1 MNKSIYRK
9 LALTNIKNNRR
20 TYVPYLLTCIV
31 TVMMFYIIY
40 ALTLNQGLKGVPGEV
55 TFRMMLDIGI
65 SIVAIFSVIF
75 LFYTNSFL
83 IKQRKKEIG
92 IYNVLGLGKRHIA
105 KMLGFEMLITV
116 AVSFAG
122 GLIGGILFGKLVFLM
137 LLRILHF
144 DVGMKF
150 AIEPDALIGTILL
163 FGCIFGACLLYNLF
177 QIRLSNPIELLR
189 GGNVGEREP
198 KTKVLLTTIG
208 VLTLGGG
215 YYIALSAEKP
225 MEVIGLFFIAVVLV
239 IIGTYALFTAG
250 SIAVLKLMR
259 KNKKYYYQAKHF
271 TSVSGMMYRMK
282 QNAAGLANICIL
294 STMVLVMISST
305 VAMYMGME
313 DILDTRFPRECI
325 VEAYEP
331 TTENIEFVNQKLD
344 EIFQKYHVTTKNEVK
359 YSYTGIPVV
368 RNGNELTYD
377 QTKINAHSDYGTV
390 YLITEE
396 EYNQLE
402 GKHVT
407 LKDNQVLT
415 YGTKDQFEDKNILLN
430 GKTYENT
437 KVFMRTVDQD
447 TQSIMSGYYIVMADQ
462 NEIDA
467 FVGENKEYVTTAYY
481 HAVDLQGKKA
491 DKLKALQEVQD
502 QVKSNEK
509 STQTE
514 IRELSKD
521 DFYSLYGAFFFL
533 GIFFG
538 ILFLMATVLI
548 IYYKQISEGYSDRER
563 FEIMR
568 KVGMSQREVKQS
580 IRSQV
585 LSVFFLPL
593 IVAVIHIAVA
603 FKVITKL
610 LAALNLTNVP
620 LIFGSTAVTV
630 VVFAVFYGI
639 VYGITTKEYYR
650 IVK

>member
-122 GLIGGILFGKLVFLM
+122 GLIGGILFGKLVFLI

-344 EIFQKYHVTTKNEVK
+344 EIFQKHHVTTKNEVE
-359 YSYTGIPVV
+359 YSYTGTPVV

-462 NEIDA
+462 SEIDA

-509 STQTE
+509 SIQTE

>member
-122 GLIGGILFGKLVFLM
+122 GLIGGILFGKLVFLI

-150 AIEPDALIGTILL
+150 AIEPDALIGTMLL

-177 QIRLSNPIELLR
+177 QIRLSNPIELLH

-198 KTKVLLTTIG
+198 KTKVLLTIIG

-259 KNKKYYYQAKHF
+259 KNKKYYYRAKHF

-325 VEAYEP
+325 VEAYDP
-331 TTENIEFVNQKLD
+331 TTENIEFVNQKLE
-344 EIFQKYHVTTKNEVK
+344 EIFQKHHVTTKNEVK
-359 YSYTGIPVV
+359 YSYTGTPVV

-407 LKDNQVLT
+407 LKDKQVLT
-415 YGTKDQFEDKNILLN
+415 YGTKDQFEDKYILLN

-462 NEIDA
+462 TEIDT

-509 STQTE
+509 SIQTE

>member
-344 EIFQKYHVTTKNEVK
+344 EIFQKHHVTTKNEVE
-359 YSYTGIPVV
+359 YSYTGTPVV

-377 QTKINAHSDYGTV
+377 QTKINAHSDYGAV

-509 STQTE
+509 SIQTE

>member
-344 EIFQKYHVTTKNEVK
+344 EIFQKHHVTTKNEVE
-359 YSYTGIPVV
+359 YSYTGTPVV

-377 QTKINAHSDYGTV
+377 QTKLNAHSDYGTV

-462 NEIDA
+462 SEIDA

-509 STQTE
+509 SIQTE

>member
-344 EIFQKYHVTTKNEVK
+344 EIFQKHHVTTKNEVE
-359 YSYTGIPVV
+359 YSYTGTPVV

-377 QTKINAHSDYGTV
+377 QTKINAHSDYGAV

-462 NEIDA
+462 SEIDA

-509 STQTE
+509 SIQTE

>member
-344 EIFQKYHVTTKNEVK
+344 EIFQKHHVTTKNEVE
-359 YSYTGIPVV
+359 YSYTGTPVV

-377 QTKINAHSDYGTV
+377 QTKLNAHSDYGTV

-509 STQTE
+509 SIQTE

>member
-122 GLIGGILFGKLVFLM
+122 GLIGGILFGKLVFLI

-150 AIEPDALIGTILL
+150 AIEPDALIGTMLL

-177 QIRLSNPIELLR
+177 QIRLSNPIELLH

-198 KTKVLLTTIG
+198 KTKALLTIIG

-259 KNKKYYYQAKHF
+259 KNKKYYYRAKHF

-282 QNAAGLANICIL
+282 QNAAGFANICIL

-325 VEAYEP
+325 VEAYDP
-331 TTENIEFVNQKLD
+331 TTENIEFVNQKLE
-344 EIFQKYHVTTKNEVK
+344 EIFQKHHVTTKNEVK
-359 YSYTGIPVV
+359 YSYTGTPVV

-407 LKDNQVLT
+407 LKDKQVLT
-415 YGTKDQFEDKNILLN
+415 YGTKDQFEDKYILLN

-462 NEIDA
+462 TEIDT

-509 STQTE
+509 SIQTE

>member
-9 LALTNIKNNRR
+9 LAITNIKNNRR
-20 TYVPYLLTCIV
+20 TYVPYLLTCVV

-40 ALTLNQGLKGVPGEV
+40 ALTLNKGLEGVPGE
-55 TFRMMLDIGI
+55 TSFRMMLDIGVGV
-65 SIVAIFSVIF
+65 VAIFSVIF

-105 KMLGFEMLITV
+105 KMLGFEMLLTV
-116 AVSFAG
+116 LISFAG
-122 GLIGGILFGKLVFLM
+122 GFAGGILFGKLVFLI

-144 DVGMKF
+144 DVGMVF
-150 AIEPDALIGTILL
+150 AIEPAAIVGTIAL

-177 QIRLSNPIELLR
+177 QIKLSNPVELLR

-198 KTKVLLTTIG
+198 KTKLLITVIG

-225 MEVIGLFFIAVVLV
+225 MEVLGLFFVAVILV

-259 KNKKYYYQAKHF
+259 KNKRYYYQAKHF

-305 VAMYMGME
+305 VAMYVGME
-313 DILDTRFPRECI
+313 DILRERFPQECM
-325 VEAYEP
+325 VEASEP
-331 TTENIEFVNQKLD
+331 TEEKITFVKQSLHDILK
-344 EIFQKYHVTTKNEVK
+344 KHHVTAKNEVS
-359 YSYTGIPVV
+359 YSYTGMAIVK
-368 RNGNELTYD
+368 NGNQLSSKEEGVT
-377 QTKINAHSDYGTV
+377 AASDYGFVYFLTV
-390 YLITEE
+390 D
-396 EYNQLE
+396 EYNKIE
-402 GKHVT
+402 GKNIS
-407 LKDNQVLT
+407 LAKNQVLT
-415 YGTKDQFEDKNILLN
+415 YGTKEKLKDKTIVLN
-430 GKTYENT
+430 GMTYDNKE
-437 KVFMRTVDQD
+437 VSLEEADQD
-447 TQSIMSGYYIVMADQ
+447 TQSVYPGYYIVMKNQ
-462 NEIDA
+462 EEIDK
-467 FVGENKEYVTTAYY
+467 VIGEDREYVTTAYY
-481 HAVDLQGKKA
+481 QAVDLKGAKA
-491 DKLKALQEVQD
+491 DKNAVYKEIQD
-502 QVKSNEK
+502 TLSLDDRSIQP
-509 STQTE
+509 E
-514 IRELSKD
+514 IRELSRD

-548 IYYKQISEGYSDRER
+548 IYYKQISEGYSDKER

-568 KVGMSQREVKQS
+568 KVGMSQREVKRA

-603 FKVITKL
+603 FTVITKL
-610 LAALNLTNVP
+610 LGMLNLTNVP
-620 LIFGSTAVTV
+620 LIFLSTVITV
-630 VVFAVFYGI
+630 IVFAIFYGI
-639 VYGITTKEYYR
+639 VFGITTKEYYK

>member
-122 GLIGGILFGKLVFLM
+122 GLIGGILFGKLVFLI

-150 AIEPDALIGTILL
+150 AIEPDALIGTMLL

-177 QIRLSNPIELLR
+177 QIRLSNPIELLH

-198 KTKVLLTTIG
+198 KTKVLLTIIG

-259 KNKKYYYQAKHF
+259 KNKKYYYRAKHF

-325 VEAYEP
+325 VEAYDP
-331 TTENIEFVNQKLD
+331 TTENIEFVNQKLE
-344 EIFQKYHVTTKNEVK
+344 EIFQKHHVTTKNEVK
-359 YSYTGIPVV
+359 YSYTGTPVV

-407 LKDNQVLT
+407 LKDKQVLT
-415 YGTKDQFEDKNILLN
+415 YGTKDQFEDKYILLN

-462 NEIDA
+462 TEIDT

-509 STQTE
+509 SIRTE

-585 LSVFFLPL
+585 LNVFFLPL

>member
-20 TYVPYLLTCIV
+20 TYVPYLLTCII

-40 ALTLNQGLKGVPGEV
+40 ALTLNKGLNGVPGEV
-55 TFRMMLDIGI
+55 TFRMMLDIGV

-116 AVSFAG
+116 VVSFSG
-122 GLIGGILFGKLVFLM
+122 GLIGGILFGKLVFLV

-150 AIEPDALIGTILL
+150 AIEPDALIGTMLL

-198 KTKVLLTTIG
+198 KTKVLLAIIG

-225 MEVIGLFFIAVVLV
+225 MEVIGLFFVAVILV

-305 VAMYMGME
+305 VAMYTGME
-313 DILDTRFPRECI
+313 DILNERFPRECI

-331 TTENIEFVNQKLD
+331 TEENIAFVNQKLE
-344 EIFQKYHVTTKNEVK
+344 EIFKKHHVTPKNEVK
-359 YSYTGIPVV
+359 YSYTGTAVI
-368 RNGNELTYD
+368 RKGNELTCD
-377 QTKINAHSDYGTV
+377 QKAITAETDYGTA
-390 YLITEE
+390 YLLTAE
-396 EYNQLE
+396 EYNRLE
-402 GKHVT
+402 GKDIS
-407 LKDNQVLT
+407 LKEDQVLT
-415 YGTKDQFEDKNILLN
+415 YGTKEQFE
-430 GKTYENT
+430 GKTIVLNEKNYANK
-437 KVFMRTVDQD
+437 KVSMQTVDQG
-447 TQSIMSGYYIVMADQ
+447 TESIFSGYYIVMANQ
-462 NEIDA
+462 KEIDT
-467 FVGENKEYVTTAYY
+467 FVEKNQEYASNAYY
-481 HAVDLQGKKA
+481 HAVDLSGKEN
-491 DKLKALQEVQD
+491 DKIKALEEVQA
-502 QVKSNEK
+502 QVKSDEK
-509 STQTE
+509 SIQTE
-514 IRELSKD
+514 LRDLSKD
-521 DFYSLYGAFFFL
+521 DFYSLYGVFFFL

-548 IYYKQISEGYSDRER
+548 IYYKQISEGYSDRDR

-610 LAALNLTNVP
+610 LSALNLTNVP
-620 LIFGSTAVTV
+620 LIFGSTVVTV

>member
-116 AVSFAG
+116 AVSFVG
-122 GLIGGILFGKLVFLM
+122 GLIGGILFGKLVFLI

-150 AIEPDALIGTILL
+150 AIEPDALIGTMLL

-177 QIRLSNPIELLR
+177 QIRLSNPIELLH

-198 KTKVLLTTIG
+198 KTKVLLTIIG

-344 EIFQKYHVTTKNEVK
+344 EIFQKHHVTTKNEVK
-359 YSYTGIPVV
+359 YSYTGTPVV

-509 STQTE
+509 SIQTE

>member
-344 EIFQKYHVTTKNEVK
+344 EIFQKHHVTTKNEVE
-359 YSYTGIPVV
+359 YSYTGTPVV

-509 STQTE
+509 SIQTE
-514 IRELSKD
+514 SRELSKD

>member
-344 EIFQKYHVTTKNEVK
+344 EIFQKHHVTTKNEVE
-359 YSYTGIPVV
+359 YSYTGTPVV

-509 STQTE
+509 SIQTE

>member
-122 GLIGGILFGKLVFLM
+122 GLIGGILFGKLVFLI

-150 AIEPDALIGTILL
+150 AIEPDALIGTMLL

-177 QIRLSNPIELLR
+177 QIRLSNPIELLH

-198 KTKVLLTTIG
+198 KTKVLLTIIG

-331 TTENIEFVNQKLD
+331 TTENIEFVNQKLE
-344 EIFQKYHVTTKNEVK
+344 EIFQKHHVTTKNEVK
-359 YSYTGIPVV
+359 YSYTGTPVV

-491 DKLKALQEVQD
+491 DKIKALQEVQD

-509 STQTE
+509 SIQTE

>member
-1 MNKSIYRK
+1 
-9 LALTNIKNNRR
+9 
-20 TYVPYLLTCIV
+20 
-31 TVMMFYIIY
+31 
-40 ALTLNQGLKGVPGEV
+40 
-55 TFRMMLDIGI
+55 
-65 SIVAIFSVIF
+65 
-75 LFYTNSFL
+75 
-83 IKQRKKEIG
+83 
-92 IYNVLGLGKRHIA
+92 
-105 KMLGFEMLITV
+105 MLITV

-122 GLIGGILFGKLVFLM
+122 GLIGGILFGKLVFLV

-144 DVGMKF
+144 DIGMNF
-150 AIEPDALIGTILL
+150 AIEPDALIGTMLL
-163 FGCIFGACLLYNLF
+163 FGCIFGACLLYNMF
-177 QIRLSNPIELLR
+177 QIRLSNPIELLH

-198 KTKVLLTTIG
+198 KTKLLLMIIG

-225 MEVIGLFFIAVVLV
+225 MEVIGLFFVAVILV

-305 VAMYMGME
+305 VAMYTGME
-313 DILDTRFPRECI
+313 DILNERFPRECI

-331 TTENIEFVNQKLD
+331 TEENITFVNKKLE
-344 EIFQKYHVTTKNEVK
+344 EIFKKHHVTSKNEVK
-359 YSYTGIPVV
+359 YSYTGTPIV

-402 GKHVT
+402 GKNVE
-407 LKDNQVLT
+407 LQDDQVLT
-415 YGTKDQFEDKNILLN
+415 YGTKDQFEEKKILLN
-430 GKTYENT
+430 GKTYKNT
-437 KVFMRTVDQD
+437 KVSMRAVDQD
-447 TQSIMSGYYIVMADQ
+447 TQSVMSGYYIVMADQ
-462 NEIDA
+462 KEIDA
-467 FVGENKEYVTTAYY
+467 FVGENQEYITRAYY
-481 HAVDLQGKKA
+481 HAVDLSGKES
-491 DKLKALQEVQD
+491 DKFKALEEIQA
-502 QVKSNEK
+502 QVKSDEK
-509 STQTE
+509 SIQTE
-514 IRELSKD
+514 LRDFSKD
-521 DFYSLYGAFFFL
+521 DFYSLYGVFFFL

-563 FEIMR
+563 FEVMR
-568 KVGMSQREVKQS
+568 KAGMSQREVKQS

-610 LAALNLTNVP
+610 LSALNLTNVP
-620 LIFGSTAVTV
+620 LIFGSTVATV

>member
-331 TTENIEFVNQKLD
+331 TTENIEFVNLKLD
-344 EIFQKYHVTTKNEVK
+344 EIFQKHHVTTKNEVE
-359 YSYTGIPVV
+359 YSYTGTPVV

-481 HAVDLQGKKA
+481 HAVDLQGKKG

-509 STQTE
+509 SIQTE

-610 LAALNLTNVP
+610 LVALNLTNVP

>member
-122 GLIGGILFGKLVFLM
+122 GLIGGILFGKLVFLI

-150 AIEPDALIGTILL
+150 AIEPDALIGTMLL

-177 QIRLSNPIELLR
+177 QIRLSNPIELLH

-198 KTKVLLTTIG
+198 KTKVLLTIIG

-344 EIFQKYHVTTKNEVK
+344 EIFQKHHVTTKNEVK
-359 YSYTGIPVV
+359 YSYTGTPVV

-509 STQTE
+509 SIQTE

-620 LIFGSTAVTV
+620 LIFGSTAVNV

>member
-122 GLIGGILFGKLVFLM
+122 GLIGGILFGKLVFLI

-150 AIEPDALIGTILL
+150 AIEPDALIGTMLL

-177 QIRLSNPIELLR
+177 QIRLSNPIELLH

-198 KTKVLLTTIG
+198 KTKALLTIIG

-344 EIFQKYHVTTKNEVK
+344 EIFQKHHVTTKNEVK
-359 YSYTGIPVV
+359 YSYTGTPVV

-509 STQTE
+509 SIQTE

-521 DFYSLYGAFFFL
+521 DFYSLYGAFFSWEFSL
-533 GIFFG
+533 ESSF
-538 ILFLMATVLI
+538 
-548 IYYKQISEGYSDRER
+548 
-563 FEIMR
+563 
-568 KVGMSQREVKQS
+568 
-580 IRSQV
+580 
-585 LSVFFLPL
+585 
-593 IVAVIHIAVA
+593 
-603 FKVITKL
+603 
-610 LAALNLTNVP
+610 
-620 LIFGSTAVTV
+620 
-630 VVFAVFYGI
+630 
-639 VYGITTKEYYR
+639 
-650 IVK
+650 

>member
-122 GLIGGILFGKLVFLM
+122 GLIGGILFGKLVFLI

-150 AIEPDALIGTILL
+150 AIEPDALIGTMLL

-177 QIRLSNPIELLR
+177 QIRLSNPIELLH

-198 KTKVLLTTIG
+198 KTKVLLTIIG

-344 EIFQKYHVTTKNEVK
+344 EIFQKHHVTTKNEVK
-359 YSYTGIPVV
+359 YSYTGTPVV

-509 STQTE
+509 SIQTE

-650 IVK
+650 IVI

>member
-344 EIFQKYHVTTKNEVK
+344 EIFQKHHVTTKNEVE
-359 YSYTGIPVV
+359 YSYTGTPVV

-509 STQTE
+509 SIQTE

-620 LIFGSTAVTV
+620 LILGSTAVTV

>member
-122 GLIGGILFGKLVFLM
+122 GLIGGILFGKLVFLI

-344 EIFQKYHVTTKNEVK
+344 EIFQKHHVTTKNEVE
-359 YSYTGIPVV
+359 YSYTGTPVV

-509 STQTE
+509 SIQTE

>member
-344 EIFQKYHVTTKNEVK
+344 EIFQKHHVTTKNEVV
-359 YSYTGIPVV
+359 YSYTGTPVV

-509 STQTE
+509 SIQTE

-610 LAALNLTNVP
+610 LVALNLTNVP

>member
-40 ALTLNQGLKGVPGEV
+40 ALTLNQGLKGGPGEV

-122 GLIGGILFGKLVFLM
+122 GLIGGILFGKLVFLI

-150 AIEPDALIGTILL
+150 AIEPDALIGTMLL

-177 QIRLSNPIELLR
+177 QIRLSNPIELLH

-198 KTKVLLTTIG
+198 KTKVLLTIIG

-344 EIFQKYHVTTKNEVK
+344 EIFQKHHVTTKNEVK
-359 YSYTGIPVV
+359 YSYTGTPVV

-509 STQTE
+509 SIQTE